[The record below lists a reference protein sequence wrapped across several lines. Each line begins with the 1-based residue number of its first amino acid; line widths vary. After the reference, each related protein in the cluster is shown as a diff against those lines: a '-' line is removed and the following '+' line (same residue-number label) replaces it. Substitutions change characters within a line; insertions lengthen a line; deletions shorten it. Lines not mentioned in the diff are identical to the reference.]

1 MNTDTDDLNDS
12 ENVDSGP
19 FDGLDCEYIVESKLL
34 HFFDFRDTNSIDV
47 LHVNARS
54 LKKNYDK
61 LETLL
66 LNIAH
71 TITAVAVTETWLSD
85 NNYSAYN
92 LPGYNFECL
101 SRNNRTGGGVG
112 IYLNSNM
119 IYKARTDLCRM
130 LNSIECLFIEV
141 PQVNCKNILL
151 GCIYRPPSSDNS
163 LIDIFNLE
171 LLNLLQII
179 ASEKDKT
186 IILAGDFNL
195 NLLNYATHKPQ
206 HSVCCKEGA

>member
-19 FDGLDCEYIVESKLL
+19 FDGLDCEYIVESKLS

-101 SRNNRTGGGVG
+101 SRNNRTGGVG

-119 IYKARTDLCRM
+119 IYKARMDLCRM

-179 ASEKDKT
+179 ASEKDKA
-186 IILAGDFNL
+186 IILAGIL
-195 NLLNYATHKPQ
+195 T
-206 HSVCCKEGA
+206 